1 MCSYKRQSYKVLSHK
16 VLSQKML
23 SHKTC
28 AYNTQ
33 QGIALIQVLL
43 ITAILSVL
51 ALFLT
56 STAKDQVKVAQWQDD
71 KSDALVAVHSA
82 EAELLYTL
90 LVNSKVKS
98 ANSANSNASSLHS
111 SIINNWN
118 FFDKR
123 FAINSQANSQAY
135 TPNNTQVNSQVNA
148 RMQDQSALIHAYFPD
163 AKVLKAFIAFTGYA
177 DKDVNAMYDNLLDWQ
192 DIDSIPRANGNE
204 SLADLNNIR
213 NGAVP
218 DLHDFSFVNN
228 MTAELLQGLLKNT
241 TLYGK
246 GFFNPMNSSR
256 ELLTAITNAQIAEQV
271 IMLREQGQLT
281 SVQFSQLTGIVE
293 SDKILLY
300 PSNILAIGLEGK
312 SGISV
317 VRKQKVIEL
326 DPYADQYHTP
336 INILSSSD

>member
-1 MCSYKRQSYKVLSHK
+1 MFTYKE
-16 VLSQKML
+16 
-23 SHKTC
+23 
-28 AYNTQ
+28 Q

-51 ALFLT
+51 ALYLT

-90 LVNSKVKS
+90 LVNSKIKN
-98 ANSANSNASSLHS
+98 ADGINSNNN
-111 SIINNWN
+111 IINNWN
-118 FFDKR
+118 FFDKP
-123 FAINSQANSQAY
+123 FVINN
-135 TPNNTQVNSQVNA
+135 QVNA
-148 RMQDQSALIHAYFPD
+148 NIQDQTALIHAHFPD
-163 AKVLKAFIAFTGYA
+163 AKVLKAFIGFTGYA
-177 DKDVNAMYDNLLDWQ
+177 DKDVNVIYDNLLDWQ
-192 DIDSIPRANGNE
+192 DIDSIPRANGDE
-204 SLADLNNIR
+204 SLSALNNIR

-228 MTAELLQGLLKNT
+228 MTAELFHGLLNNT

-256 ELLTAITNAQIAEQV
+256 ALLTAITNVQIAQQV
-271 IMLREQGQLT
+271 IQLREQGQLT
-281 SVQFSQLTGIVE
+281 PIQFSQLTGIVE
-293 SDKILLY
+293 SDKVLLY

-317 VRKQKVIEL
+317 VRKQKIIEL
-326 DPYADQYHTP
+326 NPYADQYDTP
-336 INILSSSD
+336 INILSSSG

>member
-1 MCSYKRQSYKVLSHK
+1 MCSYNVLSHK
-16 VLSQKML
+16 IL

-28 AYNTQ
+28 AHNKQ

-51 ALFLT
+51 ALYLT

-90 LVNSKVKS
+90 LVNSKIKN
-98 ANSANSNASSLHS
+98 AEGINSNNN
-111 SIINNWN
+111 IINNWN
-118 FFDKR
+118 FFDKP
-123 FAINSQANSQAY
+123 FVINNQVDANI
-135 TPNNTQVNSQVNA
+135 
-148 RMQDQSALIHAYFPD
+148 QDQRALIHAHFPD
-163 AKVLKAFIAFTGYA
+163 AKVLKAFIAFTGYG
-177 DKDVNAMYDNLLDWQ
+177 DKEVNVMYDNLLDWQ
-192 DIDSIPRANGNE
+192 DIDSIPRANGDE
-204 SLADLNNIR
+204 SLSALNNIR

-246 GFFNPMNSSR
+246 GIFNPMNSSR
-256 ELLTAITNAQIAEQV
+256 ALLTAITNAQIAQQV
-271 IMLREQGQLT
+271 IQLREQGQL
-281 SVQFSQLTGIVE
+281 SPIQFSQLTGIVE
-293 SDKILLY
+293 SDKVLMY
-300 PSNILAIGLEGK
+300 PSNILAIDLEGK

-317 VRKQKVIEL
+317 VRKQKIIEL
-326 DPYADQYHTP
+326 NPYADQYDTP
-336 INILSSSD
+336 INILSSSG